1 MPSHA
6 SGKTVAVSASQN
18 YGSKSP
24 ARKAEILV
32 RVWTRNSESK
42 RLQTDEAGADQL
54 GAIAFIEDVI
64 ASRNGVIVPA
74 EDDLYVSILESPS
87 EALVV
92 SRQIQLGM
100 QAFQNKTV
108 KQPVSVSISINA
120 DTQSIGTDDKQG
132 EGDSDPVQ
140 STATPNHDL
149 LTLIRMS
156 RPAQVLL
163 THDLFQQVSSLKG
176 LPLKPFQG
184 RFGVFEYL
192 WTSEEKLLELQSQ
205 QGHFAEV
212 IEEAAPQSNSAAL
225 ADSAID
231 YGTNAGVPPAN
242 QSSSWR
248 RSLQSPW
255 TIAAL
260 VTLFFA
266 LVVAGGVSY
275 RMKRS
280 SAKTQ
285 ANATDVASASSGSSQ
300 LSPPHPNPP
309 ATPQDTPKTAG
320 SPPVPPVVSTN
331 KERVPVKPEK
341 QRQAAVKSDSGPV
354 TSEPKKAC
362 KVPEGEIKPMLQIA
376 EQDRVNGRYAE
387 AKRRFSEVHDCDPNN
402 QTAIDGLRRI
412 AAVRN

>member
-24 ARKAEILV
+24 ARKVEILV

-42 RLQTDEAGADQL
+42 RLQADEAGADQL

-100 QAFQNKTV
+100 QAFQNKAV

-120 DTQSIGTDDKQG
+120 DTRSIGTDDKHG
-132 EGDSDPVQ
+132 EGNSDPVQ

-163 THDLFQQVSSLKG
+163 THDLFQQISSLKG

-205 QGHFAEV
+205 QGHIAEV
-212 IEEAAPQSNSAAL
+212 IEEAGPQSSSATL

-231 YGTNAGVPPAN
+231 YAPNAGVPLAN
-242 QSSSWR
+242 PSSRWR

-255 TIAAL
+255 TIATL
-260 VTLFFA
+260 VTLFLA
-266 LVVAGGVSY
+266 LVVAGGISY
-275 RMKRS
+275 RMNRS

-285 ANATDVASASSGSSQ
+285 TRASSASSR
-300 LSPPHPNPP
+300 LSPPHSNPP
-309 ATPQDTPKTAG
+309 ATAPDTPKTAG
-320 SPPVPPVVSTN
+320 SSPVPSVVSTN
-331 KERVPVKPEK
+331 KEKVPVKPKK
-341 QRQAAVKSDSGPV
+341 QRQAAEKSDSDSV